1 MREEILSMDWKQK
14 PIGMSFPQGSV
25 PQKKFHRLDGMEGN
39 DMLDPNDHNNL
50 NPENDTSGQDAG
62 WKDAGSGGTEN
73 VQPSA
78 QNDTS
83 SSYQGGS
90 YGANYP
96 YHSSYDPSAQQA
108 HQQTQQPYGQPSS
121 YQQTSQSPYGQSYQQ
136 TPFQQTGQQP
146 QQPYG
151 QPYQQTQQPYGQ
163 SYQAPQYQAPQYQAE
178 PYYAQPVQKK
188 SSGMAVGSLVC
199 GILSVVLCCVIW
211 VSWIEAIVAIV
222 LGIISLSSD
231 REGKGMAIAGIV
243 TGAFGLLLF
252 IGFLVLWMTT
262 GSLELMDS
270 VYSYGSLLL

>member
-1 MREEILSMDWKQK
+1 
-14 PIGMSFPQGSV
+14 
-25 PQKKFHRLDGMEGN
+25 
-39 DMLDPNDHNNL
+39 MLDPNDHNNL

-73 VQPSA
+73 AQPSA

-108 HQQTQQPYGQPSS
+108 H
-121 YQQTSQSPYGQSYQQ
+121 
-136 TPFQQTGQQP
+136 
-146 QQPYG
+146 
-151 QPYQQTQQPYGQ
+151 QQTQQPYGQ